1 MRFRIV
7 EHEKARTVELP
18 TGVPV
23 VLGRQTEAEMKDRA
37 IPLHEE
43 EGAPANGRLVMAWAA
58 EYADISQEHVG
69 LEALPDGQVRITNRS
84 ARFTIRVSYRNPPS
98 RFVSSRNLEPS
109 KSLDLKPPF
118 SIRLPRRTITVEA
131 ENRDLIDALD
141 LSQHTLAP
149 GQSLIGYAGVR
160 PAPSVEV
167 SDTKQLMEWLQTTL
181 GVLQLAIG
189 SDDFLKRAVEALV
202 EIVELDAG
210 YILLLKPD
218 RSWDLDPKAAYA
230 KFKPLVKW
238 QPSKTV
244 LNGVISKKIGV
255 YSQRQID
262 DPASPEILYRDH
274 SSAGKGAVVA
284 APLLDS
290 TGEVIGVM
298 YGECP
303 IGDSGPDALRM
314 ALVKLLSSGVSAGLA
329 RQTKELEAAQEAA
342 RFEAFFSKSLAK
354 KLRAQPDMLKGRKAT
369 VTILFCDIRGYSTIS
384 TRLNPETAEKWLH
397 DVLGELSRCILDEDG
412 VVVDYIGDEVMAMWG
427 APEEQPDQ
435 TERALRAG
443 LAMVQALSELN
454 SRWKETLSEQLDL
467 GVGIHRGEAQVGNC
481 GTATKFKYGALGD
494 TVNRAS
500 RVQGMTKYLK
510 CRVLMTGAAAEAL
523 TPKSRSNTRRVV
535 LTRLAGIDQPVHLF
549 EAVPKGEDRAYF
561 ADSVAALDT
570 LEGALEVLE
579 AEKRFD
585 SKAFSNAAQQ
595 AGKLLVSHLGDG
607 PLLLTLSRATEALI
621 RDGQGCTKVWTPPGK

>member
-1 MRFRIV
+1 MRFRLV
-7 EHEKARTVELP
+7 EHEQSRTVELP

-23 VLGRQTEAEMKDRA
+23 VFGRQTEAEMKDRA
-37 IPLHEE
+37 IPLQDES
-43 EGAPANGRLVMAWAA
+43 GTPGTGRFVMAWAA
-58 EYADISQEHVG
+58 EYADISQEHVAI
-69 LEALPDGQVRITNRS
+69 EALPDGQVRITNRS
-84 ARFTIRVSYRNPPS
+84 ARFTIRVSYRIPPS
-98 RFVSSRNLEPS
+98 RFVRSRNLEPS
-109 KSLDLKPPF
+109 KFQDLKPPF

-131 ENRDLIDALD
+131 ESLDSIDALN
-141 LSQHTLAP
+141 LSQQTLAP
-149 GQSLIGYAGVR
+149 GQSLLGHAGVR

-167 SDTKQLMEWLQTTL
+167 SDTKNLMEWLQATL

-202 EIVELDAG
+202 EIVELDAA
-210 YILLLKPD
+210 YILLLKSD
-218 RSWDLDPKAAYA
+218 GWDLGPVASYS
-230 KFKPLVKW
+230 KFKPLMKW

-244 LNGVISKKIGV
+244 LNGIISKKIGI
-255 YSQRQID
+255 YSQRPIE
-262 DPASPEILYRDH
+262 DPASPEIVYRDH
-274 SSAGKGAVVA
+274 SSMGKGAVVA

-290 TGEVIGVM
+290 AGDVIGVL
-298 YGECP
+298 YGECH

-342 RFEAFFSKSLAK
+342 RFEAFFSKSLAA
-354 KLRAQPDMLKGRKAT
+354 KLRQQPDMLKGKKAI

-384 TRLNPETAEKWLH
+384 TKLNPETAEKWLH

-443 LAMVQALSELN
+443 LAMVRALSELN
-454 SRWKETLSEQLDL
+454 SRWKETLWDELDL
-467 GVGIHRGEAQVGNC
+467 GVGIHRGEARVGNC

-621 RDGQGCTKVWTPPGK
+621 RDGQGCTKVWTSPGK